1 MRNTGIKPDVIFKN
15 FWRDNGHFA
24 SLFNTVI
31 FDGKTV
37 IQPEA
42 LKELD
47 TDVSNVIKSGKY
59 EESLTR
65 TRDLVKK
72 AAHGTDFAILG
83 IENQRKIHYGMP
95 LRVMIYDALSYLKEC
110 QEIAGKHKGA
120 GDKATAEEFLSGL
133 HKGDRLHPIITIVIY
148 YDEKPWDGAQS
159 LKDMIGDMPSEIS
172 RVFSDY
178 RMNLL
183 QVRESSQ
190 YHFDNEDVQTIFEI
204 TRYIYQGE
212 FAKVKKFYGEKTVK
226 SDVGAVIGVMTDSSL
241 IVEEA
246 LESEGGMNMCTALEK
261 LEEKGRE
268 EGKLEGRLEMK
279 QETVLS
285 MANLGMPVE
294 QIAEVVKESVG
305 MVQKWISEGKAAV

>member
-31 FDGKTV
+31 FGGKTV

-47 TDVSNVIKSGKY
+47 TDVSNFIKFGKY
-59 EESLTR
+59 EDSLTR
-65 TRDLVKK
+65 TRDVVKK
-72 AAHGTDFAILG
+72 AANDTDFVILG

-110 QEIAGKHKGA
+110 QEIAGEHKESGA
-120 GDKATAEEFLSGL
+120 KATAEEFLSGL

-159 LKDMIGDMPSEIS
+159 LKDMIRDMPSEIS
-172 RVFSDY
+172 GVFSDY

-246 LESEGGMNMCTALEK
+246 LESKGGINMCTALEK

-268 EGKLEGRLEMK
+268 EGKLEGKREMILAFLK
-279 QETVLS
+279 AGADTWMIKKAS
-285 MANLGMPVE
+285 G
-294 QIAEVVKESVG
+294 
-305 MVQKWISEGKAAV
+305 WSEEEIEAIRRKME

>member
-15 FWRDNGHFA
+15 FWRDNGHFV

-31 FDGKTV
+31 FGGKTV

-47 TDVSNVIKSGKY
+47 TDVSNFIKFGKY
-59 EESLTR
+59 EDSLTR
-65 TRDLVKK
+65 TRDVVKK
-72 AAHGTDFAILG
+72 AAHDTDFVILG

-110 QEIAGKHKGA
+110 QEIAGEHRESGA
-120 GDKATAEEFLSGL
+120 KATAEEFLSGL
-133 HKGDRLHPIITIVIY
+133 HKGGRLHPIITIVLY

-172 RVFSDY
+172 GVFSDY

-204 TRYIYQGE
+204 TRFIYQGE

-226 SDVGAVIGVMTDSSL
+226 SDVGAVIGVMADSSL

-246 LESEGGMNMCTALEK
+246 LESEGGINMCTALEK

-268 EGKLEGRLEMK
+268 EGKLEGKREMILAFLK
-279 QETVLS
+279 AGADTWMIKKAS
-285 MANLGMPVE
+285 G
-294 QIAEVVKESVG
+294 
-305 MVQKWISEGKAAV
+305 WSEEEIEAIRRKME

>member
-1 MRNTGIKPDVIFKN
+1 
-15 FWRDNGHFA
+15 
-24 SLFNTVI
+24 
-31 FDGKTV
+31 
-37 IQPEA
+37 
-42 LKELD
+42 
-47 TDVSNVIKSGKY
+47 
-59 EESLTR
+59 
-65 TRDLVKK
+65 
-72 AAHGTDFAILG
+72 
-83 IENQRKIHYGMP
+83 
-95 LRVMIYDALSYLKEC
+95 
-110 QEIAGKHKGA
+110 
-120 GDKATAEEFLSGL
+120 
-133 HKGDRLHPIITIVIY
+133 
-148 YDEKPWDGAQS
+148 
-159 LKDMIGDMPSEIS
+159 MIGDMPSEIS
-172 RVFSDY
+172 GVFSDY

-204 TRYIYQGE
+204 TRYIYRGE
-212 FAKVKKFYGEKTVK
+212 FVKVKKFYGGKTVK

-268 EGKLEGRLEMK
+268 EGRLEMK

-294 QIAEVVKESVG
+294 QIAAVVKESVG

>member
-24 SLFNTVI
+24 SLFNTVV
-31 FDGKTV
+31 FGGKTV
-37 IQPEA
+37 IRPEA

-47 TDVSNVIKSGKY
+47 TDVSNFIKFGKY

-65 TRDLVKK
+65 TRDVVKK
-72 AAHGTDFAILG
+72 AAHDTDFVILG

-110 QEIAGKHKGA
+110 QEIAGEHRGSGA
-120 GDKATAEEFLSGL
+120 KATAEEFLSGL
-133 HKGDRLHPIITIVIY
+133 HKGDRLHPIITIVLY

-159 LKDMIGDMPSEIS
+159 LKDMIRDMPSEIS
-172 RVFSDY
+172 GVFSDY

-212 FAKVKKFYGEKTVK
+212 FAKVKKFYGEKVVK

-268 EGKLEGRLEMK
+268 EGKLEGKREMILAFLK
-279 QETVLS
+279 AGADTWMIKKAS
-285 MANLGMPVE
+285 G
-294 QIAEVVKESVG
+294 
-305 MVQKWISEGKAAV
+305 WSEEEIEAIRRKME

>member
-31 FDGKTV
+31 FGGKTV

-47 TDVSNVIKSGKY
+47 TDVSNFIKFGKY
-59 EESLTR
+59 EDSLTR
-65 TRDLVKK
+65 TRDVVKK
-72 AAHGTDFAILG
+72 AANDTDFVILG

-110 QEIAGKHKGA
+110 QEIAGEHKESGA
-120 GDKATAEEFLSGL
+120 KATAEEFLSGL
-133 HKGDRLHPIITIVIY
+133 HKGDRLHPIITIVLY
-148 YDEKPWDGAQS
+148 YDEKPWDTAQS
-159 LKDMIGDMPSEIS
+159 LKDMIRDMPLEIS
-172 RVFSDY
+172 GVFSDY

-246 LESEGGMNMCTALEK
+246 LESKGGINMCTALEK

-268 EGKLEGRLEMK
+268 EGKLEGKREMILAFLK
-279 QETVLS
+279 AGADTWMIKKAS
-285 MANLGMPVE
+285 G
-294 QIAEVVKESVG
+294 
-305 MVQKWISEGKAAV
+305 WSEEEIEAIRRKME

>member
-24 SLFNTVI
+24 SLFNTVV
-31 FDGKTV
+31 FGGKTV
-37 IQPEA
+37 IRPEA

-47 TDVSNVIKSGKY
+47 TDVSNFVKFGKY

-65 TRDLVKK
+65 TRDVVKK
-72 AAHGTDFAILG
+72 AVHDTDFVILG

-110 QEIAGKHKGA
+110 QEIAGKHKED

-133 HKGDRLHPIITIVIY
+133 HKGDRLHPIITIVLY

-172 RVFSDY
+172 GVFSDY

-226 SDVGAVIGVMTDSSL
+226 SDVGAVIGVMADSSL

-246 LESEGGMNMCTALEK
+246 LESEGGINMCTALEK

-268 EGKLEGRLEMK
+268 EGKLEGKREMILAFLK
-279 QETVLS
+279 AGADTWMIKKAS
-285 MANLGMPVE
+285 G
-294 QIAEVVKESVG
+294 
-305 MVQKWISEGKAAV
+305 WSEEEIEAIRRKME

>member
-1 MRNTGIKPDVIFKN
+1 
-15 FWRDNGHFA
+15 
-24 SLFNTVI
+24 
-31 FDGKTV
+31 
-37 IQPEA
+37 
-42 LKELD
+42 
-47 TDVSNVIKSGKY
+47 
-59 EESLTR
+59 
-65 TRDLVKK
+65 
-72 AAHGTDFAILG
+72 
-83 IENQRKIHYGMP
+83 MP

-110 QEIAGKHKGA
+110 QEIAGEHKGA

-133 HKGDRLHPIITIVIY
+133 HKGDRLHPIITIVLY

-159 LKDMIGDMPSEIS
+159 LKDMIRDMPSEIS
-172 RVFSDY
+172 GVFSDY

-212 FAKVKKFYGEKTVK
+212 FAKVKKFYGEKVVK

-268 EGKLEGRLEMK
+268 EGKLEGKREMILAFLK
-279 QETVLS
+279 AGADTWMIKKAS
-285 MANLGMPVE
+285 G
-294 QIAEVVKESVG
+294 
-305 MVQKWISEGKAAV
+305 WSEEEIEAIRRKME

>member
-24 SLFNTVI
+24 SLFNTVV
-31 FDGKTV
+31 FGGKTV
-37 IQPEA
+37 IQPEV

-72 AAHGTDFAILG
+72 AAHDTDFVILG

-110 QEIAGKHKGA
+110 QEIAGKHKEA

-133 HKGDRLHPIITIVIY
+133 HKGDRLHPIITIVLY
-148 YDEKPWDGAQS
+148 YDEKLWDGAQS

-172 RVFSDY
+172 GVFSDY

-226 SDVGAVIGVMTDSSL
+226 SDVGAVIGVMADSSL

-268 EGKLEGRLEMK
+268 EGRLEMK

-294 QIAEVVKESVG
+294 QIAAVVKESVG
-305 MVQKWISEGKAAV
+305 IVQKWISEGKAAV

>member
-24 SLFNTVI
+24 SLFNTVV
-31 FDGKTV
+31 FGGKTV

-72 AAHGTDFAILG
+72 AAHDTDFVILG

-110 QEIAGKHKGA
+110 QEIAGKHKEA

-133 HKGDRLHPIITIVIY
+133 HKGDRLHPIITIVLY
-148 YDEKPWDGAQS
+148 YDEKLWDGAQS

-172 RVFSDY
+172 GVFSDY

-226 SDVGAVIGVMTDSSL
+226 SDVGAVIGVMADSSL

-268 EGKLEGRLEMK
+268 EGRLEMK

-294 QIAEVVKESVG
+294 QIAAVVKESVG
-305 MVQKWISEGKAAV
+305 IVQKWISEGKAAV

>member
-31 FDGKTV
+31 FGGKTV

-47 TDVSNVIKSGKY
+47 TDVSNFIKFGKY
-59 EESLTR
+59 EDSLTR
-65 TRDLVKK
+65 TRDVVKK
-72 AAHGTDFAILG
+72 AANDTDFVILG

-110 QEIAGKHKGA
+110 QEIAGEHKESGA
-120 GDKATAEEFLSGL
+120 KATAEEFLSGL
-133 HKGDRLHPIITIVIY
+133 HKGDRLHPIITIVLY
-148 YDEKPWDGAQS
+148 YDEKPWDTAQS
-159 LKDMIGDMPSEIS
+159 LKDMIRDMPLEIS
-172 RVFSDY
+172 GVFSDY

-246 LESEGGMNMCTALEK
+246 LESKGGINMCTALEK

-268 EGKLEGRLEMK
+268 EGKLEGKREMILAFLK
-279 QETVLS
+279 AGADTWMIKKAS
-285 MANLGMPVE
+285 G
-294 QIAEVVKESVG
+294 
-305 MVQKWISEGKAAV
+305 WSEEEIEAIRR

>member
-65 TRDLVKK
+65 ARDVVKK
-72 AAHGTDFAILG
+72 AAHGTDLVILG

-110 QEIAGKHKGA
+110 QEIAGEHKESGA
-120 GDKATAEEFLSGL
+120 KATAEEFLSGL

-159 LKDMIGDMPSEIS
+159 LKDMIGDMPLEIS
-172 RVFSDY
+172 GVFSDY

-226 SDVGAVIGVMTDSSL
+226 SDVGAVIGVMTDSRL

-268 EGKLEGRLEMK
+268 EGRLEMK

-294 QIAEVVKESVG
+294 QIATVVKESVG
-305 MVQKWISEGKAAV
+305 IVQKWISEGKAAV

>member
-1 MRNTGIKPDVIFKN
+1 MRNTEIKPDVIFKS

-31 FDGKTV
+31 FGGKTV

-47 TDVSNVIKSGKY
+47 TDVSNFIKFGKY
-59 EESLTR
+59 EDSLTR
-65 TRDLVKK
+65 TRDVVKK
-72 AAHGTDFAILG
+72 AANDTDFVILG

-120 GDKATAEEFLSGL
+120 GDKATAEE
-133 HKGDRLHPIITIVIY
+133 GDRLHPIITIVLY

-172 RVFSDY
+172 GVFSDY

-204 TRYIYQGE
+204 TRFIYQGE
-212 FAKVKKFYGEKTVK
+212 FAKVKKFYGEKVVK

-268 EGKLEGRLEMK
+268 EGKLEGKREMILAFLK
-279 QETVLS
+279 AGADTWMIKKAS
-285 MANLGMPVE
+285 G
-294 QIAEVVKESVG
+294 
-305 MVQKWISEGKAAV
+305 WSEEEIEAIRRKME

>member
-24 SLFNTVI
+24 SLFNTVV
-31 FDGKTV
+31 FGGKTV
-37 IQPEA
+37 IQPET

-72 AAHGTDFAILG
+72 AAHGTDFVILG

-110 QEIAGKHKGA
+110 QEIAGEHKEA

-133 HKGDRLHPIITIVIY
+133 HKGDRLHPIITIVLY

-159 LKDMIGDMPSEIS
+159 LKDMIGDMPSEVS
-172 RVFSDY
+172 GAFSDY

-183 QVRESSQ
+183 QVRETSQ

-212 FAKVKKFYGEKTVK
+212 FAKVKKFYGGKTVK

-268 EGKLEGRLEMK
+268 EGRLEMK

-294 QIAEVVKESVG
+294 QIAAVVKESVG
-305 MVQKWISEGKAAV
+305 IVQKWISEGKAAV

>member
-24 SLFNTVI
+24 SLFNTVV
-31 FDGKTV
+31 FGGKTV

-47 TDVSNVIKSGKY
+47 TDVSNFIKFGKY
-59 EESLTR
+59 EDSLTR
-65 TRDLVKK
+65 TRDVVKK
-72 AAHGTDFAILG
+72 AANDTDFVILG

-110 QEIAGKHKGA
+110 QEIAGKYKGA

-133 HKGDRLHPIITIVIY
+133 HKGDRLHPIITIVIC

-172 RVFSDY
+172 GVFSDY

-226 SDVGAVIGVMTDSSL
+226 SDVGAVIGVMTDSRL

-246 LESEGGMNMCTALEK
+246 LESEGGINMCTALEK

-268 EGKLEGRLEMK
+268 EGKLEGKREMILAFLK
-279 QETVLS
+279 AGADTWMIKKAS
-285 MANLGMPVE
+285 G
-294 QIAEVVKESVG
+294 
-305 MVQKWISEGKAAV
+305 WSEEEIEAIRRKME

>member
-24 SLFNTVI
+24 SLFNTVV
-31 FDGKTV
+31 FGGKTV
-37 IQPEA
+37 IQPET

-72 AAHGTDFAILG
+72 AAHGTDFVILG

-110 QEIAGKHKGA
+110 QEIAGEHKESGV
-120 GDKATAEEFLSGL
+120 KATAEEFLSGL
-133 HKGDRLHPIITIVIY
+133 HKGDRLHPIITIVLY
-148 YDEKPWDGAQS
+148 YDEKPWDAAQS

-172 RVFSDY
+172 GVFSDY

-226 SDVGAVIGVMTDSSL
+226 SDVGAVIGVMADSSL

-246 LESEGGMNMCTALEK
+246 LESEGGINMCTALEK

-268 EGKLEGRLEMK
+268 EGKLEGKREMILAFLK
-279 QETVLS
+279 AGADTWMIKKAS
-285 MANLGMPVE
+285 G
-294 QIAEVVKESVG
+294 
-305 MVQKWISEGKAAV
+305 WSEEEIEAIRRKME

>member
-31 FDGKTV
+31 FGGKTV
-37 IQPEA
+37 IQPES

-65 TRDLVKK
+65 ARDVVKK
-72 AAHGTDFAILG
+72 AAHGTDFVILG

-110 QEIAGKHKGA
+110 QEIAGEHKESGA
-120 GDKATAEEFLSGL
+120 KATAEEFLSGL
-133 HKGDRLHPIITIVIY
+133 HKGDRLHPIITIVLY

-172 RVFSDY
+172 GVFSDY

-226 SDVGAVIGVMTDSSL
+226 SDVGAVIGVMADSSL

-268 EGKLEGRLEMK
+268 EGRLEMK

-294 QIAEVVKESVG
+294 QIAAVVKESVG
-305 MVQKWISEGKAAV
+305 MVQKWISESKAVI

>member
-1 MRNTGIKPDVIFKN
+1 M
-15 FWRDNGHFA
+15 
-24 SLFNTVI
+24 
-31 FDGKTV
+31 
-37 IQPEA
+37 
-42 LKELD
+42 
-47 TDVSNVIKSGKY
+47 
-59 EESLTR
+59 
-65 TRDLVKK
+65 
-72 AAHGTDFAILG
+72 DFVILG

-110 QEIAGKHKGA
+110 QIIAGKHKEA

-133 HKGDRLHPIITIVIY
+133 HKEDRLHPIITVVIY

-159 LKDMIGDMPSEIS
+159 LKDMSGDMPLEVS

-204 TRYIYQGE
+204 TRYLYQRE
-212 FAKVKKFYGEKTVK
+212 FDKVKKFYGEKVVK
-226 SDVGAVIGVMTDSSL
+226 SDVGAVIGVMTGSRR
-241 IVEEA
+241 IVEQA

-261 LEEKGRE
+261 LEEKSRE
-268 EGKLEGRLEMK
+268 EGRLEMK

-294 QIAEVVKESVG
+294 QIAAVVKESVS
-305 MVQKWISEGKAAV
+305 MV

>member
-31 FDGKTV
+31 FGGKTV

-47 TDVSNVIKSGKY
+47 TDVSNFMKFGKY

-65 TRDLVKK
+65 TRDVVKK
-72 AAHGTDFAILG
+72 AVHDTDFVILG

-110 QEIAGKHKGA
+110 QEIAGEHKESGA
-120 GDKATAEEFLSGL
+120 KATAEEFLSGL
-133 HKGDRLHPIITIVIY
+133 HKGDRLHPIITIVLY

-172 RVFSDY
+172 GVFSDY

-226 SDVGAVIGVMTDSSL
+226 SDVGAVIGVMADSSL

-246 LESEGGMNMCTALEK
+246 LESEGGINMCTALEK

-268 EGKLEGRLEMK
+268 EGKLEGKREMILAFLK
-279 QETVLS
+279 AGADTWMIKKAS
-285 MANLGMPVE
+285 G
-294 QIAEVVKESVG
+294 
-305 MVQKWISEGKAAV
+305 WSEEEIEAIRRKME